1 MNSSIVI
8 GLTGSVISVKSV
20 WSLSH
25 MERLQSE
32 SLKLPLLRDMA
43 NQLTEYTDPNVRGK
57 ELSYGWCKHYENW
70 IVTAQEE
77 HGVGSP
83 YQM

>member
-8 GLTGSVISVKSV
+8 GLTGSVISAKSV

-43 NQLTEYTDPNVRGK
+43 NQLTEYTDPNVRF
-57 ELSYGWCKHYENW
+57 SSDNND
-70 IVTAQEE
+70 
-77 HGVGSP
+77 
-83 YQM
+83 